1 MNQDIVVSQ
10 VRLVDEN
17 GVNVGVVDTVDAM
30 KRAVEAGLDLV
41 EVSPH
46 AKPPVC
52 KILDYNQLRYEKKR
66 QKKKQTKAKAIKE
79 VKFRPVT
86 DIGDYNVKVK
96 RIIGFLQDGH
106 KVKAVVFFKRRREMS
121 HMDLCETLVSRIKA
135 DVAAYCTLEQEAK
148 SEGRQV
154 SLVFAPSSK

>member
-1 MNQDIVVSQ
+1 M
-10 VRLVDEN
+10 
-17 GVNVGVVDTVDAM
+17 
-30 KRAVEAGLDLV
+30 DLV
-41 EVSPH
+41 EVSPN

-66 QKKKQTKAKAIKE
+66 QKKKQTKAKSIKE

-86 DIGDYNVKVK
+86 DIGDYNVKMK

-106 KVKAVVFFKRRREMS
+106 KVKAVIFFKRRREMA
-121 HMDLCETLVSRIKA
+121 HMDLCDTLLDRIKSDLA
-135 DVAAYCTLEQEAK
+135 QYCTLEQEAK

-154 SLVFAPSSK
+154 SLVFAPTSKSQS